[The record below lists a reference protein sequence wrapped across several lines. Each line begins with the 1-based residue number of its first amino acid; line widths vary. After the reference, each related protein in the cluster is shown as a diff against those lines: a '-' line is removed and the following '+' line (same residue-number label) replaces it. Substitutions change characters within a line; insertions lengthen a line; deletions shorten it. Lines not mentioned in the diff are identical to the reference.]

1 MSKKRRS
8 LFITM
13 GIFALLLAGGLIEL
27 KTSSSASAQQRVF
40 TGHENHDVPL
50 AEAGALTR
58 NFRRTMPTG
67 TVIGGY
73 VGGDAIR
80 SLLAQPGAVGIRC
93 YFAKEENGAP
103 TLVLVGVDAS
113 GNDLSN
119 GHVLESIVPC
129 PPFCG
134 TSNAL
139 SH

>member
-1 MSKKRRS
+1 MSKKRRL

-13 GIFALLLAGGLIEL
+13 GILALLLVGGLIEL

-40 TGHENHDVPL
+40 TGHKNHDVPL
-50 AEAGALTR
+50 AAASALTR

-93 YFAKEENGAP
+93 YFAKEENGVP

-113 GNDLSN
+113 GDDLSN
-119 GHVLESIVPC
+119 GHVAEKIFLC
-129 PPFCG
+129 PPFCS
-134 TSNAL
+134 TDNPL
-139 SH
+139 TR